1 MTSSATEMANVIS
14 GAEVKGTGMPTPT
27 LEKQIAMENKEPF
40 PAHLV
45 DSDDDDGTGLI
56 KPSEEDL
63 QTLRRVPA
71 KLPWIAFT
79 VAFVELCER
88 FAYYGTTA
96 VMVNFIQQPLPAGS
110 TTGSD
115 PRPDGQPG
123 ALDAGQRASTGLV
136 LFNKFW
142 AYFIPLFGG
151 KSAISCDLS
160 RTSNLS

>member
-1 MTSSATEMANVIS
+1 MANVVS
-14 GAEVKGTGMPTPT
+14 AAEVKGVGLPTPT
-27 LEKQIAMENKEPF
+27 LEKQIAMENKEAF
-40 PAHLV
+40 PPQLE
-45 DSDDDDGTGLI
+45 DSDEETDLI

-63 QTLRRVPA
+63 ATLRRVPA

-96 VMVNFIQQPLPAGS
+96 VMVNFIQQPRPEGS
-110 TTGSD
+110 TTGND

-136 LFNKFW
+136 LFNVG
-142 AYFIPLFGG
+142 APRL
-151 KSAISCDLS
+151 DHEV
-160 RTSNLS
+160 RTGLQMLKRAEILGIFRTIAGR

>member
-1 MTSSATEMANVIS
+1 MTSSATEMANVVS
-14 GAEVKGTGMPTPT
+14 GAEIKGAGMPTPT
-27 LEKQIAMENKEPF
+27 LEKQIAMENHEPF
-40 PAHLV
+40 PARVV
-45 DSDDDDGTGLI
+45 DTESDEEGDLI

-63 QTLRRVPA
+63 DTLRRVPA

-96 VMVNFIQQPLPAGS
+96 VMVNFIQQPLPEGS

-123 ALDAGQRASTGLV
+123 ALDGGQRASTGLV

-151 KSAISCDLS
+151 EFP
-160 RTSNLS
+160 

>member
-1 MTSSATEMANVIS
+1 MTSSATEMANVVA
-14 GAEVKGTGMPTPT
+14 GLEVKGAGLPTPT

-40 PAHLV
+40 PVQHDPLEQENASSE
-45 DSDDDDGTGLI
+45 DLI

-63 QTLRRVPA
+63 DSLRRIPA
-71 KLPWIAFT
+71 PLPWIAFT

-96 VMVNFIQQPLPAGS
+96 VMVNFIQQPLPDGS
-110 TTGSD
+110 TTGND

-123 ALDAGQRASTGLV
+123 ALGQGQRASTGLV

-142 AYFIPLFGG
+142 AYFVPLFGG
-151 KSAISCDLS
+151 KCDS
-160 RTSNLS
+160 T

>member
-1 MTSSATEMANVIS
+1 MTSSATEMANVVADTEIK
-14 GAEVKGTGMPTPT
+14 GAGLPTPT
-27 LEKQIAMENKEPF
+27 LEKQLAMENKEAF
-40 PAHLV
+40 PPQID
-45 DSDDDDGTGLI
+45 DSDDDVDLI
-56 KPSEEDL
+56 KPSDEDIH
-63 QTLRRVPA
+63 TLRRVPA

-96 VMVNFIQQPLPAGS
+96 VMVNFIQQPMPEGS

-123 ALDAGQRASTGLV
+123 ALDAGQRASTGIV

-151 KSAISCDLS
+151 KLLS
-160 RTSNLS
+160 RPFPSEV